1 MYACIRCNFATGEK
15 NPHRVIGT
23 RTHEP
28 NLLLRRIWLTKV
40 IYFEVK

>member
-15 NPHRVIGT
+15 NPHRVIGIGI

-28 NLLLRRIWLTKV
+28 NLLLRRIWLTK
-40 IYFEVK
+40 II